1 MCIMNGKDIPE
12 IKKILEEWEKEV
24 DQLETLQVN
33 GNVLDNS
40 LNSKRI
46 ALEVK
51 YKKRIKE
58 VIEKHSS

>member
-1 MCIMNGKDIPE
+1 MCVMNGKDIPE
-12 IKKILEEWEKEV
+12 IEKILEEWEKEV

-46 ALEVK
+46 ALETK

-58 VIEKHSS
+58 VIEKRSS